1 MSTDSP
7 LFSVVIPAYN
17 ARKFISLTIESILRQ
32 TVQDFEIVVVN
43 DGSTDD
49 TLEVLQ
55 SISDPRLRIITRENG
70 GECAARNQ
78 GFREARGKYVSFLDS
93 DDVWLENHLEQA
105 QKFMDAHPECEW
117 FASTYTRV
125 PDIRE
130 TDIAPADLSHD
141 SAMLTNWYLEGYA
154 LHLPSSTTMRR
165 SALHD
170 YPHLF
175 QEGYKMFGDALGW
188 AKFAKAH
195 PMIGIASTSTMLYRF
210 WQGNACT
217 TYNVCH
223 HGERTEQVKNALS
236 KHLEFY
242 HEPDCPPEAK
252 LYYRQF
258 ALGDWWSCITSALM
272 PEEWREDFMQRRGL
286 VGSCGTRWMKLW
298 SKAADV
304 ALHAMRWGIRR
315 RKLAILREMA
325 KAADKVRTRYGNN
338 LQ

>member
-17 ARKFISLTIESILRQ
+17 ARKFIALTIESILRQ

-55 SISDPRLRIITRENG
+55 GISDPRLRVITRENG

-125 PDIRE
+125 PDIQA
-130 TDIAPADLSHD
+130 TDITTADLSHD
-141 SAMLTNWYLEGYA
+141 SIMLTNWYLEGYA
-154 LHLPSSTTMRR
+154 LHLPSSTTVRR

-217 TYNVCH
+217 TYNVWS
-223 HGERTEQVKNALS
+223 HGERSEAVRMALA
-236 KHLEFY
+236 KHAEMY
-242 HEPDCPPEAK
+242 READCPLEAK
-252 LYYRQF
+252 LYFKRF
-258 ALGDWWSCITSALM
+258 ALGNWWECITSAF
-272 PEEWREDFMQRRGL
+272 PPKEWEPDLAERRDVTGRAAT
-286 VGSCGTRWMKLW
+286 CWMLACVFFNKL
-298 SKAADV
+298 S
-304 ALHAMRWGIRR
+304 LSAMRWGVRM
-315 RKLAILREMA
+315 RKEAILRKMRRMA
-325 KAADKVRTRYGNN
+325 KALKNSRK
-338 LQ
+338 

>member
-1 MSTDSP
+1 MSADSP

-43 DGSTDD
+43 DGSTDN

-55 SISDPRLRIITRENG
+55 GISDPRLRVITRENG

-105 QKFMDAHPECEW
+105 QRFMDAHPECKW

-125 PDIRE
+125 EDIRE
-130 TDIAPADLSHD
+130 EDIHAADLTGD
-141 SAMLTNWYLEGYA
+141 TTMVTNWYLEGHA

-165 SALHD
+165 EALETF
-170 YPHLF
+170 PHLF
-175 QEGYKMFGDALGW
+175 AEGYKMFGDNLGW
-188 AKFAKAH
+188 CKFAKVH
-195 PMIGIASTSTMLYRF
+195 PMMGVAETSTVLYRF

-217 TYNVCH
+217 TYNVCR
-223 HGERTEQVKNALS
+223 HGERTEQVKNALA

-242 HEPDCPPEAK
+242 REPDCPPEAR

-258 ALGDWWSCITSALM
+258 ALGNWWSCISSALM
-272 PEEWREDFMQRRGL
+272 PEEWRDDLRNRQTL
-286 VGSCGTRWMKLW
+286 VGGGATCWMRLW
-298 SKAADV
+298 SKMADTT
-304 ALHAMRWGIRR
+304 LHFMRWGIRR
-315 RKLAILREMA
+315 RKLAVARKM
-325 KAADKVRTRYGNN
+325 KKMADKVRKQY
-338 LQ
+338 

>member
-17 ARKFISLTIESILRQ
+17 AKKFIALTIESILRQ

-49 TLEVLQ
+49 TLKVLQ
-55 SISDPRLRIITRENG
+55 GISDPRLRVITRENG

-93 DDVWLENHLEQA
+93 DDVWLGNHLEQA

-125 PDIRE
+125 SDIQE
-130 TDIAPADLSHD
+130 TDITTADLSHD
-141 SAMLTNWYLEGYA
+141 SIMLTNWYLEGNA
-154 LHLPSSTTMRR
+154 LHLPSCTTVRR

-188 AKFAKAH
+188 AKFAKTY
-195 PMIGIASTSTMLYRF
+195 PMIGIAATSTMLYRF

-217 TYNVCH
+217 TYNVFH
-223 HGERTEQVKNALS
+223 HGERTEQVKKALA
-236 KHLEFY
+236 KHMEFY
-242 HEPDCPPEAK
+242 HEPDCPLEAK

-258 ALGDWWSCITSALM
+258 ALGNWWSCISSAFM
-272 PEEWREDFMQRRGL
+272 PEEWREDWRTRQTL
-286 VGSCGTRWMKLW
+286 VGGGATCWMRLW
-298 SKAADV
+298 SKLADT
-304 ALHAMRWGIRR
+304 ALHFMRWGIRR
-315 RKLAILREMA
+315 RKLAIERKMERMA
-325 KAADKVRTRYGNN
+325 KNVRIHCN
-338 LQ
+338 